1 MGYAVKVAIVLVYGI
16 AMCSCSLNIAAVD
29 REQQGRGDSSRGRHL
44 VYVYNC
50 GSCHTIPGVPEAS
63 ATVGPPLAG
72 VAMRY
77 YIAGYL
83 ANTPEN
89 LARWVASP
97 QEVQPGNAM
106 PDLGVT
112 AEQAEDIA
120 AYLYTLR

>member
-1 MGYAVKVAIVLVYGI
+1 
-16 AMCSCSLNIAAVD
+16 
-29 REQQGRGDSSRGRHL
+29 
-44 VYVYNC
+44 
-50 GSCHTIPGVPEAS
+50 
-63 ATVGPPLAG
+63 
-72 VAMRY
+72 MRY
-77 YIAGYL
+77 YIAGYM